1 VEIELP
7 VPERIRGA
15 CEGRISGCLL
25 GKPVEGPSFRQGC
38 EGLVPLLPAPAFA
51 AVVCAGLL
59 GVASAPVT
67 AEPTHYEDRNRYL
80 APRSAD
86 ALVIDGVADEA
97 VWQAAE
103 WHQIDQRWLGPEYSA
118 EDFSGRFKVA
128 WSAQRLY
135 VLVEVVDD
143 ILFDS
148 HRDPLVQY
156 WDDDCV
162 EIFIDEDY
170 SGGDHQYN
178 HNAFAYHMSLDNQ
191 AIDMGTDERPHNYSQ
206 HVESR
211 WKQTGH
217 SVVWEFAIDIYTDD
231 YVDSV
236 NDNVPITLH
245 AGKVMGLML
254 AYCDNDG
261 SELRENFV
269 GSESVPEGPK
279 DRGWIDAGL
288 FGELQLV
295 DTE

>member
-1 VEIELP
+1 M
-7 VPERIRGA
+7 
-15 CEGRISGCLL
+15 L
-25 GKPVEGPSFRQGC
+25 GTGP
-38 EGLVPLLPAPAFA
+38 A
-51 AVVCAGLL
+51 
-59 GVASAPVT
+59 T
-67 AEPTHYEDRNRYL
+67 ADETHYEDRNRYV
-80 APRSAD
+80 AFRAAG
-86 ALVIDGVADEA
+86 ALVTDGVADDPA
-97 VWQAAE
+97 WQAAE
-103 WHQIDQRWLGPEYSA
+103 WHEINHLWLGPEYSP

-128 WSAQRLY
+128 WTEKKLY
-135 VLVEVVDD
+135 ILVEIVDD

-170 SGGDHQYN
+170 SGGEHQYN

-191 AIDMGTDERPHNYSQ
+191 AIDMGTDERPHNYSH

-211 WKQTGH
+211 WKQTGN

-231 YVDSV
+231 YVDGSDM
-236 NDNVPITLH
+236 NAPISLH

-295 DTE
+295 DKE